1 MGVDIDLAANT
12 ASIPAA
18 KVAKVQMYLDEVLR
32 RPVGDTLPL
41 RFFEELLG
49 LLNWISS
56 VLVSGGFHLAL
67 VTSARRAAAV
77 NGKAKCTAGLHAE
90 CNWWRG
96 VITKWNRV
104 AIIQPPVHAP
114 SPFHISDSPVT
125 DAAGGSNGGG
135 GGFYA
140 GLWTAV
146 EWTDREKEQL
156 DIMELE
162 ALMYCCF
169 LKMLIDTDPGLVSG
183 RRFTARNDNEPWVHA
198 CNSNN
203 SNKPAIAVLLAWLH
217 ELMALY
223 SFSVELEWIKSKDNP
238 IADAL
243 SRGERRKFLA
253 SAADC
258 GFAAASLVRLQMPD
272 RTSLVS
278 RMISAKSSAKDMLPV
293 Q

>member
-1 MGVDIDLAANT
+1 
-12 ASIPAA
+12 
-18 KVAKVQMYLDEVLR
+18 
-32 RPVGDTLPL
+32 
-41 RFFEELLG
+41 
-49 LLNWISS
+49 
-56 VLVSGGFHLAL
+56 
-67 VTSARRAAAV
+67 
-77 NGKAKCTAGLHAE
+77 
-90 CNWWRG
+90 
-96 VITKWNRV
+96 
-104 AIIQPPVHAP
+104 
-114 SPFHISDSPVT
+114 
-125 DAAGGSNGGG
+125 
-135 GGFYA
+135 
-140 GLWTAV
+140 
-146 EWTDREKEQL
+146 
-156 DIMELE
+156 MELE

-243 SRGERRKFLA
+243 SRGERRNFLA